1 MMEKLCVSSIHR
13 KLNADASYTC
23 ALPKHLLSTKKPT
36 DLQFQLRFFP
46 VAPVQCS
53 EKTLNKR
60 GGGGMGC
67 YRKQTK
73 EQEQEQAAEC
83 AKKEEENKLR
93 ITDGETVVSAN
104 ECRDGY
110 NSFFRS

>member
-1 MMEKLCVSSIHR
+1 MRTPATRVLYQNTSSQQ
-13 KLNADASYTC
+13 
-23 ALPKHLLSTKKPT
+23 KKP
-36 DLQFQLRFFP
+36 LISISNSLFSP
-46 VAPVQCS
+46 VARVQCS
-53 EKTLNKR
+53 EKTLKKR
-60 GGGGMGC
+60 GGWGMGC

-83 AKKEEENKLR
+83 AKKEEENKLC